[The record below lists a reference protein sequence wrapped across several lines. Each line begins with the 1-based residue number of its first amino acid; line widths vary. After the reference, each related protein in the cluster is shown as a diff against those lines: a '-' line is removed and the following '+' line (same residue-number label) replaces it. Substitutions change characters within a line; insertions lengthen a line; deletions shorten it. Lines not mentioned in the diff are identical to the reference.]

1 MIWLLDA
8 LNLINSKGTDRKKQ
22 VFSIA
27 FVKKSTGGVRKVE
40 CAETCGSK
48 ANQKANRL
56 IAIRD
61 LETGEEMTLKYRGIK
76 RINNQQV
83 FF

>member
-8 LNLINSKGTDRKKQ
+8 LSLINSKGVDRKKQ
-22 VFSIA
+22 EFSIG
-27 FVKKSTGGVRKVE
+27 FVKKSTGGLRKVDR
-40 CAETCGSK
+40 AETCGSR

-61 LETGEEMTLKYRGIK
+61 LDSGEEMTLKYRGIK
-76 RINNQQV
+76 SINNQEV